1 MTTITTHLNAQ
12 TPVTVNALMKLS
24 GLTQTAVT
32 LELVKLGGQ
41 VAVLDGGIILAPA
54 PAPAA
59 ADPTP
64 SGRGP
69 LIVGQVGR
77 RPKVE
82 RMGEL
87 AVCRELIL
95 DTIRNVGSAST
106 PQLHRDC
113 GYSVDYRNIGRA
125 AAALIADGIITETNR
140 GRTRVWVI
148 ADADAAAAA
157 VGEFETLGE

>member
-1 MTTITTHLNAQ
+1 MTTITAHLNAQ
-12 TPVTVNALMKLS
+12 TPVTVNALMKLT
-24 GLTQTAVT
+24 GLTQTGVT

-59 ADPTP
+59 AP
-64 SGRGP
+64 SDRP

-77 RPKVE
+77 RPKAE
-82 RMGEL
+82 RLGEL

-95 DTIRNVGSAST
+95 DTIRNVGSASA

>member
-1 MTTITTHLNAQ
+1 MTTITAHLNAQ
-12 TPVTVNALMKLS
+12 TPVTVNALMKLT
-24 GLTQTAVT
+24 GLTQTGVT

-59 ADPTP
+59 AP
-64 SGRGP
+64 SDRP

-77 RPKVE
+77 RPKAE
-82 RMGEL
+82 RLGEL

-95 DTIRNVGSAST
+95 DTIRNVGSASA

-157 VGEFETLGE
+157 VGEFATLGE

>member
-59 ADPTP
+59 AP
-64 SGRGP
+64 SDRP

-77 RPKVE
+77 RPKAE
-82 RMGEL
+82 RLGEL

-95 DTIRNVGSAST
+95 DTIRNVGSASA

>member
-59 ADPTP
+59 AP
-64 SGRGP
+64 SDRP

-95 DTIRNVGSAST
+95 DTIRNVGSASA

>member
-1 MTTITTHLNAQ
+1 MTTITAHLNAQ

-32 LELVKLGGQ
+32 LELVKLGGT
-41 VAVLDGGIILAPA
+41 VAVLDGGIILAP
-54 PAPAA
+54 PITA
-59 ADPTP
+59 ADQGGF
-64 SGRGP
+64 GRGP
-69 LIVGQVGR
+69 LLVGQVGR
-77 RPKVE
+77 RPKAE

-95 DTIRNVGSAST
+95 DTIRNVGSASA

-113 GYSVDYRNIGRA
+113 GFTVDYRNIGRA

-140 GRTRVWVI
+140 GRTRVWVL
-148 ADADAAAAA
+148 ADADAAAAT
-157 VGEFETLGE
+157 VGDFETLGE

>member
-54 PAPAA
+54 PAPVA

-77 RPKVE
+77 RPKAE
-82 RMGEL
+82 RLGEL

-95 DTIRNVGSAST
+95 DTIRNVGSASA